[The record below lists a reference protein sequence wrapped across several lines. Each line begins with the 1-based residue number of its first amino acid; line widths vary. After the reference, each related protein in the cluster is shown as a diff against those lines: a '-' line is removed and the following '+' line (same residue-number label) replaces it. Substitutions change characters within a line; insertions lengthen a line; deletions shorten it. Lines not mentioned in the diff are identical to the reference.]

1 MKYFYHII
9 SVVCAGLF
17 MLMSCADEDAA
28 SFGREDSNKIIL
40 RFDVPGSVHGRSLE
54 DINAVGTR
62 ESLLHSVD
70 IFIYEVNSDE
80 PEGGSMPVHYERI
93 VRNETGGNSPIL
105 YTLDI
110 DKDGFSNT
118 YKIYVVAN
126 IPEGELTED
135 KAKGLSF
142 TDFKNYHLEEEGGC
156 NPYGTDGQSTYYF
169 LMDGSS
175 DVVKL
180 NEVTA
185 PVPVS
190 LSRAAA
196 KIEVTVKLGEE
207 LSENYIMGTAT
218 AGWEQTPSTVFLN
231 RDGLLQDLR
240 LVNSPQS
247 STSIATIGKTESEPE
262 KKKLVLYTYSNQWTE
277 GEVDEETYIVFN
289 LPLNAIEGA
298 GEDIKDLS
306 ANYYKI
312 KVGNQNNSTN
322 QFLIARN
329 TLYRIN
335 ITVDIPGTTE
345 WEDPTELEAGFSI
358 YPWGEEGIDI
368 DGGGNMH
375 YLMLS
380 EDAISFSNT
389 NENMTVEYLSSS
401 EISSVVISDVYWL
414 NSSGE
419 KIYYKNYSSLTSYM
433 PEAKAENGHIHIT
446 SKLPGNN
453 APKHFT
459 VTVTNKNGDQESF
472 TVVQYPLEYITFE
485 EGWYSSMDELWNYR
499 YELNKSPGAHNCTK
513 SYTRDRSSTPYWY
526 SKVSK
531 GNHQTYNYSWTS
543 ATRKREDRY
552 NTFDNNR
559 MYHVQI
565 TRTSDDHV
573 IAVPEIN
580 PETGWTDSSKENN
593 KKVSPSFMLASQ
605 LGGLKEFLPH
615 GDKVNAE
622 DGNTY
627 YEGYIDAAN
636 HCKDYIEVK
645 ADGTIYDDW
654 RLPTLAEL
662 QIIAKY
668 QYAPSPDGY
677 PSDNDNKPIAP
688 VLTDTSNGYWSAT
701 GNDILKPQN
710 RQSPYYTIVNPNNSR
725 GRATIRCVRDV
736 KPIDGSGN

>member
-28 SFGREDSNKIIL
+28 SSGREDSNKIIL
-40 RFDVPGSVHGRSLE
+40 RFDVPGSVHGRSQE
-54 DINAVGTR
+54 DINAVGAR
-62 ESLLHSVD
+62 EFLLHSVD
-70 IFIYEVNSDE
+70 IFIYEVNNGE
-80 PEGGSMPVHYERI
+80 PEGSSTPVHYERI
-93 VRNETGGNSPIL
+93 VRDEEGEDGPIL
-105 YTLDI
+105 YTLDV
-110 DKDGFSNT
+110 DKDSFEDII

-126 IPEGELTED
+126 IPDGTFTEES
-135 KAKGLSF
+135 AKTLNF
-142 TDFKNYHLEEEGGC
+142 INFKNYHLEEEGGC

-175 DVVKL
+175 SVVKL
-180 NEVTA
+180 NEVTD
-185 PVPVS
+185 PVS
-190 LSRAAA
+190 VKLSRAAA

-231 RDGLLQDLR
+231 GDGLLQDLR

-247 STSIATIGKTESEPE
+247 STSIATIEKAGNEPE

-289 LPLNAIEGA
+289 LPLNAAGEA

-312 KVGNQNNSTN
+312 KVGNQNNGTS

-358 YPWGEEGIDI
+358 YPWGEEEIDI
-368 DGGGNMH
+368 DGGGDMH

-389 NENMTVEYLSSS
+389 DENMTVEYLSSS

-414 NSSGE
+414 NSLGE
-419 KIYYKNYSSLTSYM
+419 KIYYENYQNLTSYM
-433 PEAKAENGHIHIT
+433 PEAEAENGHIHIT

-485 EGWYSSMDELWNYR
+485 EGWYSSMDDLWNYR
-499 YELNKSPGAHNCTK
+499 YELNRSSGSHDCTK
-513 SYTRDRSSTPYWY
+513 SYTRNGRSTSYWH

-543 ATRKREDRY
+543 ATTKREDR
-552 NTFDNNR
+552 NDTFDNNR

-580 PETGWTDSSKENN
+580 PETGWTDSSEENN

-605 LGGLKEFLPH
+605 LGGLAKFLPH
-615 GDKVNAE
+615 SNKVDAD
-622 DGNTY
+622 DGKKY

-636 HCKDYIEVK
+636 HCKNYIEVK
-645 ADGTIYDDW
+645 ADGTKYDDW

-662 QIIAKY
+662 KIIANY
-668 QYAPSPDGY
+668 QYAPSPTGY
-677 PSDNDNKPIAP
+677 PTGNDNKPIAP
-688 VLTDTSNGYWSAT
+688 VLTDMQNGYWSAT

-710 RQSPYYTIVNPNNSR
+710 RSPYYTIVYPSNR
-725 GRATIRCVRDV
+725 GQATIRCVRDV
-736 KPIDGSGN
+736 KPVAGSGN